1 MTFRKYLVLAGVT
14 VFAAAG
20 DSMLS
25 HGMKQTG
32 NISLHHLQGII
43 LAVLNPWV
51 AVGIVLLLAF
61 FASYM
66 NALSWAD
73 LTYVLPATSLGY
85 VLLALVA
92 KFALHEQVSP
102 MRWIGIALISGGV
115 GFVAGGPAL
124 TSQIKREDPTIA
136 HLPLLAKDARNG
148 ATPQRMSSRGFQR
161 GAAMKSAYTWGGILV
176 VVFASVVGDVLLA
189 RAMKQVG
196 DVHDL
201 WRRSGFGPWS
211 SAFSGNSN
219 FFWE

>member
-1 MTFRKYLVLAGVT
+1 M
-14 VFAAAG
+14 FAAAG

-51 AVGIVLLLAF
+51 AMGIVLLLAF

-92 KFALHEQVSP
+92 RFALHEQVSP
-102 MRWIGIALISGGV
+102 LRWLGIALISGGV
-115 GFVAGGPAL
+115 GFVARGPAL
-124 TSQIKREDPTIA
+124 TSKEYSES
-136 HLPLLAKDARNG
+136 LPFDSGQGKLLGKNARNG
-148 ATPQRMSSRGFQR
+148 APAEEDVPVVSSG
-161 GAAMKSAYTWGGILV
+161 V
-176 VVFASVVGDVLLA
+176 
-189 RAMKQVG
+189 
-196 DVHDL
+196 
-201 WRRSGFGPWS
+201 RR
-211 SAFSGNSN
+211 
-219 FFWE
+219 

>member
-1 MTFRKYLVLAGVT
+1 VTFRKYLVLAGVT

-32 NISLHHLQGII
+32 NISLHHLQGVV

-51 AVGIVLLLAF
+51 AVGILLLLAF

-66 NALSWAD
+66 NSLSWAD

-92 KFALHEQVSP
+92 KFALHEEVSP
-102 MRWIGIALISGGV
+102 LRWVGIALISGGV

-124 TSQIKREDPTIA
+124 TA
-136 HLPLLAKDARNG
+136 HEHAQDGTSPLLAAKDAARNG
-148 ATPQRMSSRGFQR
+148 APVEEVVRGGVER
-161 GAAMKSAYTWGGILV
+161 
-176 VVFASVVGDVLLA
+176 
-189 RAMKQVG
+189 
-196 DVHDL
+196 
-201 WRRSGFGPWS
+201 
-211 SAFSGNSN
+211 
-219 FFWE
+219 

>member
-25 HGMKQTG
+25 HGMKQAG
-32 NISLHHLQGII
+32 SVSIHHLQSVV

-51 AVGIVLLLAF
+51 AFGILLLLGF

-102 MRWIGIALISGGV
+102 LRWMGIALISGGV
-115 GFVAGGPAL
+115 GFVAAGPAL
-124 TSQIKREDPTIA
+124 THHHDNGRELSEEERCNA
-136 HLPLLAKDARNG
+136 
-148 ATPQRMSSRGFQR
+148 
-161 GAAMKSAYTWGGILV
+161 SAIGV
-176 VVFASVVGDVLLA
+176 E
-189 RAMKQVG
+189 
-196 DVHDL
+196 
-201 WRRSGFGPWS
+201 P
-211 SAFSGNSN
+211 
-219 FFWE
+219 

>member
-1 MTFRKYLVLAGVT
+1 MTFRKYLVLVGVT

-32 NISLHHLQGII
+32 AISIHHLQTLI
-43 LAVLNPWV
+43 LALRNPFV
-51 AVGIVLLLAF
+51 AIGILLLLAF

-92 KFALHEQVSP
+92 KFALHEQVSLV
-102 MRWIGIALISGGV
+102 RWLGIVLISGGV

-124 TSQIKREDPTIA
+124 TSHPHEEPAEAAETRTKIDPVRGPEGT
-136 HLPLLAKDARNG
+136 LLHE
-148 ATPQRMSSRGFQR
+148 
-161 GAAMKSAYTWGGILV
+161 
-176 VVFASVVGDVLLA
+176 
-189 RAMKQVG
+189 RAE
-196 DVHDL
+196 
-201 WRRSGFGPWS
+201 S
-211 SAFSGNSN
+211 
-219 FFWE
+219 